1 MGLVM
6 RMFFACVLIIG
17 LVGIAVSDFLS
28 KDYKLFA
35 IAVSFATANILIF
48 LVK

>member
-1 MGLVM
+1 MMRQIFAVILV
-6 RMFFACVLIIG
+6 IG
-17 LVGIAVSDFLS
+17 LVGIAISDFLS